1 MSDLREKLLVAVTE
15 ASVNQKGVDLN
26 DSVNEVH
33 AKAIVSLV
41 NAIVEKAG
49 KK

>member
-15 ASVNQKGVDLN
+15 ASVNMKGVDLN
-26 DSVNEVH
+26 DSVNEIH

-41 NAIVEKAG
+41 NAIVKESEG
-49 KK
+49 K